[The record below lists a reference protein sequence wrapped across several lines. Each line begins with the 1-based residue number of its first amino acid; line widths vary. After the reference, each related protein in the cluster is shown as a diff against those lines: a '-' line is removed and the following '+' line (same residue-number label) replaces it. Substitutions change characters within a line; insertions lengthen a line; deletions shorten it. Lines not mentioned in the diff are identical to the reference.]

1 LRLLVS
7 FPGSSTVREQLMKEA
22 GLPDTSCC
30 ARRANELK
38 IFDDADKVIEAV
50 KLLMAVGEFD
60 EAADL
65 GCSII
70 PGKFKEQKG
79 CCFLMMY
86 EFAEILQPQRK
97 WNPEEALKVIE
108 LIQETGIVSDKI
120 RLLSAYV
127 GTLFAIRRGYYK
139 IVQPLIENVV

>member
-1 LRLLVS
+1 
-7 FPGSSTVREQLMKEA
+7 
-22 GLPDTSCC
+22 
-30 ARRANELK
+30 
-38 IFDDADKVIEAV
+38 
-50 KLLMAVGEFD
+50 
-60 EAADL
+60 
-65 GCSII
+65 
-70 PGKFKEQKG
+70 
-79 CCFLMMY
+79 MMY
-86 EFAEILQPQRK
+86 ELAEILQPQRK